1 MSRAVIGAV
10 LGLVVPIVFAGA
22 AVGATPRMYHTVKSS
37 LGYAVLV
44 QTVGCEQTEV
54 YVSSSVG
61 QYAGRRGPAVKQGLT
76 AVYVRV
82 TDVCAVAVTAGGGGG
97 APVLFEADGQSP
109 AALTVDPRLR
119 WANVTADIPGTDQ
132 AGDRVTI
139 ALRASWVGTGELGHD
154 PTHTHVR
161 FPGEGVVSSTAN
173 DIGRDATASV
183 AVRIAA
189 QVDVQGST
197 TDALLQQT
205 KSHCIEVPRPGVE
218 GFYPCFGF
226 PG

>member
-1 MSRAVIGAV
+1 MKRAVIGAA
-10 LGLVVPIVFAGA
+10 LGLVVPIVFAGV

-44 QTVGCEQTEV
+44 QTDGCEQTEV
-54 YVSSSVG
+54 YVSSTVG
-61 QYAGRRGPAVKQGLT
+61 QYAGRQGPAVKQGLT

-82 TDVCAVAVTAGGGGG
+82 TDACAVVPTAGGGGG

-109 AALTVDPRLR
+109 AALKVDPRLR

-132 AGDRVTI
+132 AGDPVTI
-139 ALRASWVGTGELGHD
+139 ALRASWVGTGVLSHD
-154 PTHTHVR
+154 TTHTNVR
-161 FPGEGVVSSTAN
+161 FPGEGVVSSSAN
-173 DIGRDATASV
+173 DIRRDATASV
-183 AVRIAA
+183 AVQVGA
-189 QVDVQGST
+189 QVDAQGTT
-197 TDALLQQT
+197 TDALLEQT
-205 KSHCIEVPRPGVE
+205 KNHCIEVPRPGVE